1 MLVGQNL
8 KVCLCGISRYRMA
21 IYRDGSL
28 LESLG
33 TSCSLSS
40 TPSSDQTDR
49 TLCLVRSHNT
59 TVCLELWWWE
69 TNLLNIIIQSEWCFQ
84 FEHHN
89 ITLHNSFWYIFPFY
103 NMFYCTKS
111 GLESSENLRRCSTI
125 ASTSDSWKYGS
136 RLASWYSFFKWPV
149 VTINSPDLLRSVQW
163 AAETI
168 HCSFIIEP
176 PQKNVNL
183 RDESRAEN
191 LIATWCVIV

>member
-1 MLVGQNL
+1 MNHMVEINLFIIFQPFPGNTNKCPMTVNMAGQWATRIALACISSTCQKTCTKISLVWQRARSKQFITMLVGQNL
-8 KVCLCGISRYRMA
+8 KVFLCGISRYRMA

-69 TNLLNIIIQSEWCFQ
+69 TNLLNIIIQSKWCFQ

-125 ASTSDSWKYGS
+125 ASTSDS
-136 RLASWYSFFKWPV
+136 
-149 VTINSPDLLRSVQW
+149 
-163 AAETI
+163 
-168 HCSFIIEP
+168 
-176 PQKNVNL
+176 
-183 RDESRAEN
+183 
-191 LIATWCVIV
+191 